1 MIRFVSSR
9 LCLGVSLL
17 IAADSAA
24 LAQTQEPQAQRPRA
38 TAPKPQSAA
47 KPAASQDGKSSA
59 ASQKDQKKGAEKKGA
74 EKKGSEKKG
83 DKKGADKKGAKSAAG
98 PGGAQATLLAN
109 FGDWGAYASQ
119 QGRSKICYA
128 LAKPKEQQ
136 PKDKRNPAYLF
147 VSFRP
152 AENVRNEVAV
162 VMGLPTKDGGEA
174 EAVVGKTT
182 YALVTKDQNA
192 WVKNPAEESR
202 VVATMSKG
210 QTLVVKAASKA
221 GAKVTDSY
229 SLNGFGPA
237 LERARK
243 ECS

>member
-1 MIRFVSSR
+1 MIRTVPMR
-9 LCLGVSLL
+9 AALALGLPLL
-17 IAADSAA
+17 FAVNSAA
-24 LAQTQEPQAQRPRA
+24 LAQESPQPSRGGAAKAQTER
-38 TAPKPQSAA
+38 KPAEAKPSAA
-47 KPAASQDGKSSA
+47 AQ
-59 ASQKDQKKGAEKKGA
+59 
-74 EKKGSEKKG
+74 
-83 DKKGADKKGAKSAAG
+83 KGADKKGPDKKADEKKGPDTKKGGKSAG

-136 PKDKRNPAYLF
+136 PKDKRSPAYLF

-152 AENVRNEVAV
+152 SENVRNEVAV
-162 VMGLPTKDGGEA
+162 VMGLATRDGGAA
-174 EAVVGKTT
+174 EAVIGKST

-192 WVKNPAEESR
+192 WIKNPAEENQ

-210 QTLVVKAASKA
+210 QTLVVKAASKS
-221 GAKVTDSY
+221 GTKVTDSY

-237 LERARK
+237 LDRARK

>member
-1 MIRFVSSR
+1 MIRTVSLRAVLTLGLPFLLAALPTAQAQEAPQSSR
-9 LCLGVSLL
+9 GG
-17 IAADSAA
+17 
-24 LAQTQEPQAQRPRA
+24 
-38 TAPKPQSAA
+38 AA
-47 KPAASQDGKSSA
+47 KPQAERKPESKPSASAQKGTDKKAAD
-59 ASQKDQKKGAEKKGA
+59 KKADEKKGA
-74 EKKGSEKKG
+74 
-83 DKKGADKKGAKSAAG
+83 DAKKGAKPAG

-136 PKDKRNPAYLF
+136 PKDKRSPAYLF

-152 AENVRNEVAV
+152 SENVRNEVAV
-162 VMGLPTKDGGEA
+162 VMGLSTRDGGEA
-174 EAVVGKTT
+174 EAVIGKST

-192 WVKNPAEESR
+192 WIKNPAEENQ

-221 GAKVTDSY
+221 GTRVTDSY

-237 LERARK
+237 LDRARK